1 MTRSAPLS
9 RARVLAAMALGLLV
23 FAAGAALALLLL
35 PEWRAGQPAQGPEA
49 FAARARQLASRA
61 GLRPAPGEVRV
72 SLDTPGL
79 HTVYRAV
86 GEEASAWLAETETGL
101 VVQTTQELQGWEMA
115 PGSRLVTDFSLSGQ
129 PRSLAWENLDLP
141 FSSGVDRE
149 RYERLARTFGRLLV
163 APGESQG
170 SERRAP
176 RSPAAPAWWMID
188 LEGSRPGEHL
198 GLAAN
203 PPTTVTAERRPL
215 RLAERPGNPNQEIW
229 RVLSARLLPFPVLLA
244 AVGVFFVLLLRGRI
258 GSANGAVL
266 ALAALLSASPAWLP
280 DLPGNAFFGAILL
293 LFQAPGVALW
303 IFFVWSAGESLLRAT
318 DPDFTTSLDTL
329 RTGRIGPRVG
339 RALSLGLAFG
349 GGLAGLRLAVYA
361 AAVALPGVSPA
372 GPSLAL
378 PVFAK
383 SGSPV
388 SSGIVLAAG
397 VALGLALALRFLP
410 ARWAVGASALLAG
423 WALSPLEL
431 HPFPLDFAANAG
443 FAGLL
448 VWICRRFGLTALLA
462 ASLVSL
468 LLPALLFSG
477 LHLSWMPGSFG
488 ISAVLTAGIA
498 LLGIA
503 GLSRPEE
510 AESGPVDPPAFIRRI
525 EEERR
530 LRNEVD
536 LLARMQVGLLPREMP
551 RVDGYDVAARSVLA
565 SEAGGDLYDFL
576 RDDSGDLWIAAGD
589 VAGHGYSCAIAQ
601 AMVKAGLVSLIA
613 PGESP
618 SAVLRQLDRV
628 LRGASGE
635 HGFTSL
641 SLVRLDPAT
650 GEAALGNAGHPYPLL
665 FAAGRVSEIELP
677 GLPLGRGPARDYDD
691 RGFTLPPG
699 GVLVFCSDG
708 LFETL
713 DRNGNAYGFER
724 AREVLGVMG
733 HRPAVE
739 IVDALQ
745 NDCRR
750 HRGGE
755 ELPDDVT
762 VVAVKR
768 L

>member
-1 MTRSAPLS
+1 MTRGAPLS
-9 RARVLAAMALGLLV
+9 RARLLGAMALGLLFSV
-23 FAAGAALALLLL
+23 AGAALALLLL
-35 PEWRAGQPAQGPEA
+35 PEWRAGLPSEGPEA
-49 FAARARQLASRA
+49 FAARARQLASRTGLQPA
-61 GLRPAPGEVRV
+61 GGIRI
-72 SLDTPGL
+72 SLTTPEL
-79 HTVYRAV
+79 YQVYRAL
-86 GEEASAWLAETETGL
+86 EEKAPARLAETRTGL
-101 VVQTTQELQGWEMA
+101 VVETSQDLA
-115 PGSRLVTDFSLSGQ
+115 GSEARLIADFSLSGQ
-129 PRSLAWENLDLP
+129 PRGLAWEDLDLS
-141 FSSGVDRE
+141 FSAGVDRE
-149 RYERLARTFGRLLV
+149 RYESLARTFGRLLV
-163 APGESQG
+163 APGESLG
-170 SERRAP
+170 SERAA
-176 RSPAAPAWWMID
+176 SPSPTATAWWMID

-198 GLAAN
+198 GLIAN
-203 PPTTVTAERRPL
+203 PPTTVTAERQPL
-215 RLAERPGNPNQEIW
+215 RLSERPGNPNQEIW
-229 RVLSARLLPFPVLLA
+229 KLLSARLLSFPVLLA

-258 GSANGAVL
+258 GPANGAVL
-266 ALAALLSASPAWLP
+266 ALAALLSAHPAWLSH
-280 DLPGNAFFGAILL
+280 LPGNAFFGAVLL
-293 LFQAPGVALW
+293 LTQAPGVALW

-318 DPDFTTSLDTL
+318 NPDFTTSLDTL

-339 RALSLGLAFG
+339 RALSLGFAFG
-349 GGLAGLRLAVYA
+349 GALAGLRLAVYA
-361 AAVALPGVSPA
+361 AAVALPGISPA
-372 GPSLAL
+372 GASLAL
-378 PVFAK
+378 PVFSR

-397 VALGLALALRFLP
+397 VALALALALRFLP
-410 ARWAVGASALLAG
+410 ARWAVAASALLAG

-431 HPFPLDFAANAG
+431 HPFPADLAANVA

-448 VWICRRFGLTALLA
+448 AWICRRFGLTALLA
-462 ASLVSL
+462 ASVVSL

-488 ISAVLTAGIA
+488 VSTVLTAGIA

-530 LRNEVD
+530 LQNEVD

-551 RVDGYDVAARSVLA
+551 RVNGYDVAARSVLA

-576 RDDSGDLWIAAGD
+576 HDEAGALWIAAGD

-613 PGESP
+613 PEESP
-618 SAVLRQLDRV
+618 SGVLRELDRV
-628 LRGASGE
+628 LRGASE
-635 HGFTSL
+635 DHSFTSL
-641 SLVRLDPAT
+641 ALVRLDPAT
-650 GEAALGNAGHPYPLL
+650 GEAVLGNAGHPYPLL

-691 RGFTLPPG
+691 RAFTLPSG

-713 DRNGNAYGFER
+713 DKNGNAYGFER

-750 HRGGE
+750 HQGGE

-762 VVAVKR
+762 VVAIKR

>member
-1 MTRSAPLS
+1 MRRGAPLS
-9 RARVLAAMALGLLV
+9 RARMLAAITLGLLV

-35 PEWRAGQPAQGPEA
+35 PEWRAGQPPEGREA
-49 FAARARQLASRA
+49 FAVRARQLASRA
-61 GLRPAPGEVRV
+61 GLRPAPGDVRV
-72 SLDTPGL
+72 SLETPDL
-79 HTVYRAV
+79 HQIYRAV
-86 GEEASAWLAETETGL
+86 GEEAPARLAETRTGL
-101 VVQTTQELQGWEMA
+101 VVETVQGLQGSKAA
-115 PGSRLVTDFSLSGQ
+115 PGSRLTADFSLSGQ
-129 PRSLAWENLDLP
+129 PRSLSSEDLDFA
-141 FSSGVDRE
+141 FSAGLDRE
-149 RYERLARTFGRLLV
+149 GYERLARTFGRLLV
-163 APGESQG
+163 APGESPG
-170 SERRAP
+170 SERENPSSTATL
-176 RSPAAPAWWMID
+176 WWMID

-198 GLAAN
+198 GLTAT
-203 PPTTVTAERRPL
+203 PPTSVAAERRPL
-215 RLAERPGNPNQEIW
+215 RLAERPGNPGQEIW
-229 RVLSARLLPFPVLLA
+229 RAFSTLLPFPVLLA

-280 DLPGNAFFGAILL
+280 DLPRNAFLGAILL

-329 RTGRIGPRVG
+329 RTGRLGPRVG
-339 RALSLGLAFG
+339 QALSLGVAFG
-349 GGLAGLRLAVYA
+349 GGLAGLRLALYA

-372 GPSLAL
+372 GASLAL
-378 PVFAK
+378 PVFSK

-388 SSGIVLAAG
+388 SSGIVLASG
-397 VALGLALALRFLP
+397 VALALALALRFLP
-410 ARWAVGASALLAG
+410 ARFTVPAAALLAG

-431 HPFPLDFAANAG
+431 HPFPADLAANVA

-448 VWICRRFGLTALLA
+448 AWICRRFGLTALLA
-462 ASLVSL
+462 ASVVSL

-477 LHLSWMPGSFG
+477 LHLAWMPGSFAL
-488 ISAVLTAGIA
+488 SALLTLGIA
-498 LLGIA
+498 VSGVA

-530 LRNEVD
+530 VHHEVD
-536 LLARMQVGLLPREMP
+536 LLARMQIGLLPHEMP

-576 RDDSGDLWIAAGD
+576 RDEEGALWIAAGD

-618 SAVLRQLDRV
+618 SVVLRQLDRV
-628 LRGASGE
+628 LRGASEG
-635 HGFTSL
+635 HSFTSL

-650 GEAALGNAGHPYPLL
+650 GEALLGNAGHPYPLL

-677 GLPLGRGPARDYDD
+677 GLPLGCGPARDYDD
-691 RGFTLPPG
+691 RAFHLPPG

-708 LFETL
+708 LFEAL
-713 DRNGNAYGFER
+713 DKNGNAYGFER
-724 AREVLGVMG
+724 AREVLGVIG

-750 HRGGE
+750 HQSGE

-762 VVAVKR
+762 VIAVKR
-768 L
+768 V